1 MIQIKR
7 IYDPVGDDDGYRIL
21 IDRLWPRGFSKENAH
36 IDLWMKE
43 VAPSTSLRKW
53 FHHEIEN
60 WEEFTTR
67 YWEELKEKHP
77 LLTELKNLE
86 KEHKK
91 ITLLYSAKDS
101 KHNQA
106 IVLLEVLR
114 TL

>member
-7 IYDPVGDDDGYRIL
+7 IYEPVGDDDGYRIL

>member
-7 IYDPVGDDDGYRIL
+7 IYEPVGDDDGYRIL

-60 WEEFTTR
+60 WDEFTTR
-67 YWEELKEKHP
+67 YRKELKEKCT

-91 ITLLYSAKDS
+91 VTLLYSAKDS
-101 KHNQA
+101 MHNQA
-106 IVLLEVLR
+106 IVLLEVLGS
-114 TL
+114 L

>member
-7 IYDPVGDDDGYRIL
+7 IYEPVGDDDGYRIL
-21 IDRLWPRGFSKENAH
+21 IDRLWPRGFSKEHGH
-36 IDLWMKE
+36 IDLCMKE

>member
-21 IDRLWPRGFSKENAH
+21 IDRLWPRGFSKESAH

-43 VAPSTSLRKW
+43 IAPSTSLRKW

-60 WEEFTTR
+60 WDEFTTR
-67 YWEELKEKHP
+67 YRKELKEKCT
-77 LLTELKNLE
+77 LLTELKNLG

-91 ITLLYSAKDS
+91 VTLLYSAKDS
-101 KHNQA
+101 MHNQA
-106 IVLLEVLR
+106 IVLLEVLGS
-114 TL
+114 L

>member
-21 IDRLWPRGFSKENAH
+21 IDRLWPRGFSKESAH

-43 VAPSTSLRKW
+43 IAPSTSLRKW
-53 FHHEIEN
+53 FHHDTEN
-60 WEEFTTR
+60 WDEFTVR
-67 YWEELKEKHP
+67 YREELKEKRT
-77 LLTELKNLE
+77 LLMEIKNLE

-91 ITLLYSAKDS
+91 VTLLYSAKDS
-101 KHNQA
+101 MHNQA

-114 TL
+114 AL